1 MMDTHLELYNAIK
14 SHCELEDESILQAAE
29 HGADAGWN
37 GFTYYTD
44 TCKFCEDNEHLIYD
58 LLNEMADGMG
68 LDSPDALVATFNCD
82 TSSPD
87 ARKNALAWFALE
99 EVGRWLE
106 DNPQEENDESE

>member
-1 MMDTHLELYNAIK
+1 MDMYEKLYAAIK
-14 SHCELEDESILQAAE
+14 AHCDLSDDDLLQVAE
-29 HGADAGWN
+29 HGADAGWS

-44 TCKFCEDNEHLIYD
+44 TCKFCEDNEQLIYD
-58 LLNEMADGMG
+58 LLNEMADDMG

-99 EVGRWLE
+99 EVAHHVERKGE
-106 DNPQEENDESE
+106 